1 MPHPRSRPAAPPP
14 SVPVAAVLLSL
25 ALLFAASP
33 AAPAAPPPPVPSPGA
48 PANGPPGGFRP
59 GGYACDASK
68 GLWDCVAAC
77 ESGGDWH
84 ANTGNGYYGGL
95 QFRQSTWEEHGG
107 RDHAPRADL
116 ATREEQI
123 QVAEEV
129 LGTQGWG
136 AWPHCGAPYRSYGRV
151 HTVRKGETLTSI
163 AADYGI
169 EGGWRAL
176 YRANAARIGE
186 DPDRLIPGTLLVIGL
201 L

>member
-1 MPHPRSRPAAPPP
+1 MPQPRSRPAAPPP

-25 ALLFAASP
+25 TLLFAPS
-33 AAPAAPPPPVPSPGA
+33 AALAAPPPPVPSPGA
-48 PANGPPGGFRP
+48 PASGPPGGFRP
-59 GGYACDASK
+59 GGYACDASE
-68 GLWDCVAAC
+68 GPWDCVAAC

-107 RDHAPRADL
+107 LDHAPRADL

-136 AWPHCGAPYRSYGRV
+136 AWPHCGAPYRSLGRV
-151 HTVRKGETLTSI
+151 HTVRAGETLSSI

-176 YRANAARIGE
+176 YSANSKKIGK
-186 DPDRLIPGTLLVIGL
+186 DPDRLIPGTVLVIGL

>member
-1 MPHPRSRPAAPPP
+1 MPQPRSRPAVPPP

-25 ALLFAASP
+25 TLLFAPS
-33 AAPAAPPPPVPSPGA
+33 AALAAPPPPVPSPGA
-48 PANGPPGGFRP
+48 PASGQPGGFRP
-59 GGYACDASK
+59 GGYACDASE
-68 GLWDCVAAC
+68 GPWDCVAAC

-107 RDHAPRADL
+107 LDHASRADL
-116 ATREEQI
+116 TTREEQI

-136 AWPHCGAPYRSYGRV
+136 AWPHCGAPYRSLGRV
-151 HTVRKGETLTSI
+151 HTVRAGETLSSI

-176 YRANAARIGE
+176 YRANSRKIGE
-186 DPDRLIPGTLLVIGL
+186 DSDRLIPGTVLVIGL